1 MFKAFVFDFEGT
13 IVDFQWRLKEGER
26 ELREKLRELGFDL
39 TVFSRDNYAQ
49 MWNRALGMASGE
61 RAEEIKRELIPIY
74 DRYDEDALRRWSL
87 RKGVKELLDLLK
99 EMKKKVGLVT
109 NVGKRAVQEALGR
122 FGVRDFFDEVV
133 TRNDTTFMKPKGE
146 GIRRC
151 LSALGVRREEAI
163 FIGDSLSDLY
173 AARDAGVKVAIV
185 KGGESSPQEIMKSPP
200 DYLWDSLKEVLEILK
215 DQSASCG

>member
-13 IVDFQWRLKEGER
+13 IVDFQWRLQEGER

-49 MWNRALGMASGE
+49 MWNRALELSSGK
-61 RAEEIKRELIPIY
+61 RADEIRRELVPIY
-74 DRYDEDALRRWSL
+74 DRYDEDALGRWSL

-133 TRNDTTFMKPKGE
+133 TRNDTTFMKPRGE

-163 FIGDSLSDLY
+163 FIGDSLSDLH
-173 AARDAGVKVAIV
+173 AARDAGVRVAIV
-185 KGGESSPQEIMKSPP
+185 KGGESLPEEILKEPP
-200 DYLWDSLKEVLEILK
+200 DYLWDSLKEALKVLK
-215 DQSASCG
+215 ADG

>member
-39 TVFSRDNYAQ
+39 TVFSQDNYAQ

-74 DRYDEDALRRWSL
+74 DRYDEDALERWSL
-87 RKGVKELLDLLK
+87 KDGVKELLSLLRERGK
-99 EMKKKVGLVT
+99 RIGLVT
-109 NVGKRAVQEALGR
+109 NVGRRAVEGALGR
-122 FGVRDFFDEVV
+122 FGVRDLFDEVV
-133 TRNDTTFMKPKGE
+133 TRNDTTFMKPRGE

-151 LSALGVRREEAI
+151 LSALGVGREEAI

-200 DYLWDSLKEVLEILK
+200 DYLWDSLDEVLKILK
-215 DQSASCG
+215 DQSTSCG

>member
-39 TVFSRDNYAQ
+39 TVFSQDNYAQ
-49 MWNRALGMASGE
+49 MWNRALELSSGK
-61 RAEEIKRELIPIY
+61 RADEIRRELVPIY
-74 DRYDEDALRRWSL
+74 DRYDEDALGRWSL
-87 RKGVKELLDLLK
+87 RKGVKELLNLLK
-99 EMKKKVGLVT
+99 GMKKKVGLVT
-109 NVGKRAVQEALGR
+109 NVGRRAVQEALGR

-133 TRNDTTFMKPKGE
+133 TRNDTTFMKPRGE

-163 FIGDSLSDLY
+163 FIGDSLSDLH
-173 AARDAGVKVAIV
+173 AARDAGVRVAIV
-185 KGGESSPQEIMKSPP
+185 KGGESPPEEILKDPP
-200 DYLWDSLKEVLEILK
+200 DYLWDSLKEALKVLK
-215 DQSASCG
+215 ADG